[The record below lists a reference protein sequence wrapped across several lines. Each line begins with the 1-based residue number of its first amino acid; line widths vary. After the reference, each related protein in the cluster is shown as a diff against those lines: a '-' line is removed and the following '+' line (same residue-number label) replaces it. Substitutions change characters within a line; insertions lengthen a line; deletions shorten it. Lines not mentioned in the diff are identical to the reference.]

1 MSLLPYAPNA
11 AEGGDPAPAAGAC
24 RKPRTEYYVDT
35 GKGESP
41 SRFRLRRASR
51 AAASGILLRGANRA
65 RRRSWGKAMDG
76 YRFTTDLFRIE
87 PGEDEDINPRR
98 YGRQLAQWLKAQLQ
112 SRGYPVEPVIDE
124 DWGRCLMC
132 AREPFELWVGCGNE
146 VDYGTAQPGD
156 PPPPAEQVVWW
167 CVAMADVPWWKRWFT
182 AVDAAPALTRLN
194 AVLHEILSAEPRIR
208 LLSDDEA

>member
-1 MSLLPYAPNA
+1 
-11 AEGGDPAPAAGAC
+11 
-24 RKPRTEYYVDT
+24 
-35 GKGESP
+35 
-41 SRFRLRRASR
+41 
-51 AAASGILLRGANRA
+51 
-65 RRRSWGKAMDG
+65 MDG

-98 YGRQLAQWLKAQLQ
+98 YGRQFAQWLKAQLQ

-132 AREPFELWVGCGNE
+132 AREPFALWVGCGNE
-146 VDYGTAQPGD
+146 ADYGTAQPGD

-167 CVAMADVPWWKRWFT
+167 CVAMAEVPWWKRWFT
-182 AVDAAPALTRLN
+182 AVDAAPALARLN